1 MSERTDSTFDV
12 DGELEWELSDQCDQ
26 VQEGWMMRG
35 INLATRD
42 PLYGELF
49 RRALIVRDRLRNYA
63 LELESLANEAKALHD
78 FEAAENREEIPDE
91 VRGMMRAQMRD
102 EADDSPCTVFPADTA
117 DNLQSVADALDD
129 LFSREDFDSL
139 KLLADLWEAHWA
151 RHHDV
156 NEPVT
161 E

>member
-1 MSERTDSTFDV
+1 MSAGNGVFDL

-49 RRALIVRDRLRNYA
+49 RRAVIVRDRLRNYA
-63 LELESLANEAKALHD
+63 LELESIANEAKALHG
-78 FEAAENREEIPDE
+78 FEAEENREEIPE
-91 VRGMMRAQMRD
+91 GLRGIMRAQMRD
-102 EADDSPCTVFPADTA
+102 EADESPCTVFPADTA

-129 LFSREDFDSL
+129 LFHTETFDSVN
-139 KLLADLWEAHWA
+139 LLADLWQAHWA

>member
-1 MSERTDSTFDV
+1 MRTDSTFD
-12 DGELEWELSDQCDQ
+12 GEGESAWTLSNNCDI
-26 VQEGWMMRG
+26 VQEGWQARARSLSM
-35 INLATRD
+35 TD

-63 LELESLANEAKALHD
+63 LEIESIANEAKALHD
-78 FEAAENREEIPDE
+78 FEVGANRDEIPDE
-91 VRGMMRAQMRD
+91 VRGMVRAQMRD
-102 EADDSPCTVFPADTA
+102 EADESRYTVFPADTA
-117 DNLQSVADALDD
+117 DNLQSLADAIDD

-139 KLLADLWEAHWA
+139 KHLADLWEAHWA
-151 RHHDV
+151 RHHDA